1 MISQA
6 SAQSVK
12 TGDVWLASLDPTV
25 GSEIQKTRPCVVIS
39 PSEMHDHLRTVIVA
53 PMSTGSRPAGFRIA
67 VTFQG
72 KSGLILLDQIRTLDK
87 SRLVKKSGV
96 IQRATLEKT
105 LRTLQDIFEPAAE
118 P

>member
-1 MISQA
+1 MSSSGRSQA
-6 SAQSVK
+6 VK
-12 TGDVWLASLDPTV
+12 TGDVWLASLDPAV

-53 PMSTGSRPAGFRIA
+53 PMTTGSRPAGFRIS

-87 SRLVKKSGV
+87 SRLVKKAGV
-96 IQRATLEKT
+96 IHSATLEKT
-105 LRTLQDIFEPAAE
+105 LRILQDVFEPSVGS
-118 P
+118 